1 MTLAGRRCDVSEPQC
16 LRQKP
21 WYAACVSVCVSA
33 CVCVCERET
42 QRQRVGEVQAGGQM
56 VSLMVAEIKEGIR
69 GLQGVHSD
77 GNYSK

>member
-1 MTLAGRRCDVSEPQC
+1 MLC
-16 LRQKP
+16 LYLR
-21 WYAACVSVCVSA
+21 VCVFCA
-33 CVCVCERET
+33 DWERPDAKGW
-42 QRQRVGEVQAGGQM
+42 GEVQAGGQM

>member
-1 MTLAGRRCDVSEPQC
+1 MYQS
-16 LRQKP
+16 LRQKS
-21 WYAACVSVCVSA
+21 WRAVLVSVLFY
-33 CVCVCERET
+33 VCSLVFLCRPGET
-42 QRQRVGEVQAGGQM
+42 RRQRVGEVQAGGQM